1 MRAGLVQR
9 LDHNTAKNN
18 THDYHQH
25 KTKNHGS
32 ANGDQG
38 LVEAGYG
45 FAVELG
51 LNLVDVLDE
60 RGYGC
65 IESFAAGNTEP
76 IGRASCRERV
86 CQYVEISVVAVSLK
100 KKTNTKR
107 NC

>member
-45 FAVELG
+45 FAVEIG
-51 LNLVDVLDE
+51 LNLVDLLDD
-60 RGYGC
+60 RGCGC
-65 IESFAAGNTEP
+65 IESFAAGNNQH
-76 IGRASCRERV
+76 IVLVIKCCVVIERKDV
-86 CQYVEISVVAVSLK
+86 LGGKSVVV
-100 KKTNTKR
+100 R
-107 NC
+107 ID